1 MDDTPRDA
9 ELAAPQPGESPADCV
24 RRIAGSGVLRRAD
37 FGGGAMACREWG
49 EGPAVV
55 LLHGGYGA
63 WSHWIRNVLPLS
75 RRYRVIA
82 IDIPSHG
89 ESDALP
95 GRPGRDAVAAA
106 IARALRGVIGPDE
119 PYRLVGFSM
128 GANLSAAIIDSFGR
142 QPEKLV
148 VVGAGGLGVPSK
160 KIEGLQ
166 RWRPDLPRAE
176 LDRRHRGN
184 LGIMMFRDPGR
195 IDDLAV
201 HVQRENGLRMR
212 FHLQRDGANTML
224 RDYLPKVDAP
234 LACIW
239 GDGDVYAEGNRDQRL
254 ALMRKTHPD
263 LACRIVADAGH
274 WVMYEQGDAFNA
286 ALADVIG
293 G

>member
-1 MDDTPRDA
+1 MADRPGEQD
-9 ELAAPQPGESPADCV
+9 LAAPLPGETPEDCV
-24 RRIAGSGVLRRAD
+24 RRIADSGVLRRAD

-82 IDIPSHG
+82 VDMPSHG
-89 ESDALP
+89 ESDELT
-95 GRPGRDAVAAA
+95 GRPGREDVAKA
-106 IARALRGVIGPDE
+106 IAQALRGVIAADE
-119 PYRLVGFSM
+119 PYNLVGFSM
-128 GANLSAAIIDSFGR
+128 GANLSGAIAASFGR
-142 QPEKLV
+142 PPRKMV

-160 KIEGLQ
+160 KIEGLL
-166 RWRPDLPRAE
+166 RWRPDLPRE
-176 LDRRHRGN
+176 VLDRRHRNN
-184 LGIMMFRDPGR
+184 LGIMMFRDPAR

-212 FHLQRDGANTML
+212 FHLRRDGANTML
-224 RDYLPKVDAP
+224 RDYLPRVDAP

-239 GDGDVYAEGNRDQRL
+239 GDGDVYAEGNRDERL
-254 ALMRKTHPD
+254 ALMRRTHPD
-263 LACRIVADAGH
+263 LTCRIIEDAGH
-274 WVMYEQGDAFNA
+274 WAMYERADAFNA
-286 ALADVIG
+286 ALMDLIG